1 MSKVG
6 QLNDKSEHE
15 ILQEDVFVYHGA
27 DGMRPDL
34 VPVSGDGRASSDG
47 GGQLESTRRAVIIA
61 SNLRVRRISD
71 WVAL

>member
-1 MSKVG
+1 MR
-6 QLNDKSEHE
+6 L
-15 ILQEDVFVYHGA
+15 FYHGT

-34 VPVSGDGRASSDG
+34 VPVSSDGRASSDG